1 MPAFIDA
8 EFMHVDDLPGI
19 WSPIQWDLTPEEK
32 VAEVE
37 EQALASL
44 MAAVDVPEAILR
56 SLLGETA
63 VERAYAAP
71 EGYDPEQQGDW
82 DDTIVTFQFKRPIVL
97 IHHERGQGRLMV
109 QYDFHEQGRWQVEV
123 TEESFH
129 LERI

>member
-1 MPAFIDA
+1 MPGFIDA

-37 EQALASL
+37 EQAHASL
-44 MAAVDVPEAILR
+44 MAAIDIPEAVLR
-56 SLLGETA
+56 MLLGETA
-63 VERAYAAP
+63 IERAYEAP

-82 DDTIVTFQFKRPIVL
+82 DASIITFKFKRPVTL
-97 IHHERGQGRLMV
+97 LQHERGRGSLMV
-109 QYDFHEQGRWQVEV
+109 QYDFHEQGRWQIEV

-129 LERI
+129 IERI

>member
-1 MPAFIDA
+1 MPGYIDA

-37 EQALASL
+37 EQAGASL

-56 SLLGETA
+56 LLLGETA

-71 EGYDPEQQGDW
+71 KGYDPEQQGDW
-82 DDTIVTFQFKRPIVL
+82 DDTIITFQFKRPIAL
-97 IHHERGQGRLMV
+97 LHHERGQGRLLV
-109 QYDFHEQGRWQVEV
+109 QYDFHEQGRWQIEI

-129 LERI
+129 IERI